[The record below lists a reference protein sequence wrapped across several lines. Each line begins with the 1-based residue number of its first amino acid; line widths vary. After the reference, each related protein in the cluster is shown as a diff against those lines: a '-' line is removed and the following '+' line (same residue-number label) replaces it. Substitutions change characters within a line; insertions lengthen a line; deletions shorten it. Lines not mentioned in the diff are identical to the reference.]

1 MAKVSSACLVLA
13 GLLLAA
19 CCPPTV
25 TPSPEPTATPVP
37 TPPTSPT
44 SPVSPLS
51 TPEAILPVAVMAAE
65 QDLSASLGVPV
76 EEIQVV
82 SYEQREWPD
91 ACLGLASEGEVCAQ
105 VITPG
110 WQVVLR
116 AQGEQ
121 YVFRTD
127 EDGQVVR
134 QEE

>member
-1 MAKVSSACLVLA
+1 
-13 GLLLAA
+13 
-19 CCPPTV
+19 
-25 TPSPEPTATPVP
+25 
-37 TPPTSPT
+37 
-44 SPVSPLS
+44 LS